1 MNRPHNDPEFD
12 ELKQLI
18 RDRAPVTTD
27 EIRIIVEDYFKPTHW
42 SLLKE
47 EWEKMSALH
56 REALYSKLL
65 VECVMSTTMK
75 MKALK
80 LDDIESDT

>member
-1 MNRPHNDPEFD
+1 MLQPIPEFD
-12 ELKQLI
+12 ELKEI
-18 RDRAPVTTD
+18 IAKRSPVTTD
-27 EIRIIVEDYFKPTHW
+27 EIRTIVEEFFQPIDW

-47 EWEKMSALH
+47 EWSKMSANQ

-65 VECVMSTTMK
+65 VDVVSSTTARMK
-75 MKALK
+75 TLN